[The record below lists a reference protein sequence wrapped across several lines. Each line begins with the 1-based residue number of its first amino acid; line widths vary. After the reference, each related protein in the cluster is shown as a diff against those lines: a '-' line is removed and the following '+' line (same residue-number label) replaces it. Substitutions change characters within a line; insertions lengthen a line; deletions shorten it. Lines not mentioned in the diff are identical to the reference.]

1 MGSEALHCWLEHRK
15 EQTTKGFRKRTQQRQ
30 SGKKNSSGAPPSERW
45 PFIPKNAVSPRKS
58 RKTRK
63 NQYVPLL
70 TIHPLGDGL
79 QFGISLKIFVLFVFF
94 VDEMIF
100 LGL

>member
-1 MGSEALHCWLEHRK
+1 MNLKA
-15 EQTTKGFRKRTQQRQ
+15 
-30 SGKKNSSGAPPSERW
+30 
-45 PFIPKNAVSPRKS
+45 AVDP
-58 RKTRK
+58 RKTRNK
-63 NQYVPLL
+63 SVCSVDL

-100 LGL
+100 LG